1 MQEVRGERTQRVMIF
16 TPACSLSAGLGLSFL
31 VNCGIS
37 EHSLVLQESR
47 ILRFNHGLS
56 GIEGKTI
63 TSMYCL
69 SVEEGRTH
77 ATGHDFHSGL
87 LAFRRA
93 RPELPRKL
101 RDLRTLAS
109 PAGVSHPPFQSW
121 AIWNRREN
129 NYFYVLFECGRG
141 ENARNEL

>member
-1 MQEVRGERTQRVMIF
+1 MVFIPTGKVGLMILRLEEVCAGSKGERTQRVMIF
-16 TPACSLSAGLGLSFL
+16 TSACSLSAGLGLSFL

-87 LAFRRA
+87 LAFHGTRVKLTSYGSHTFSLFVFERGK
-93 RPELPRKL
+93 RVHNIPYLP
-101 RDLRTLAS
+101 
-109 PAGVSHPPFQSW
+109 F
-121 AIWNRREN
+121 
-129 NYFYVLFECGRG
+129 
-141 ENARNEL
+141 